1 MHAHS
6 AGCLC
11 EADDGEK
18 FSLYRFIDVQGTKAL
33 NTTVESTVQRLFRPE
48 NEKLGHEELFVES
61 DEDDEDDGGAS
72 FILVVR
78 FTGTVRLRKVV
89 VMAAGASCPTEVAL
103 YKNVAASFG
112 GSEQP
117 TQVLRL
123 GDDPEGALELPVL
136 APKFNDCGTI
146 SFRFT
151 NARGGVARVGYV
163 GLLGD
168 YMRPVARIAGIVY
181 ESAPQ
186 MKDHKTRAE
195 NAPGSTLG
203 M

>member
-18 FSLYRFIDVQGTKAL
+18 YSLYRFIDVQGLQAL
-33 NTTVESTVQRLFRPE
+33 NTTVGSNARRVFRPE
-48 NEKLGHEELFVES
+48 SEKLGHDELFVES
-61 DEDDEDDGGAS
+61 DEDDDDDGAS
-72 FILVVR
+72 FILIVR
-78 FTGTVRLRKVV
+78 FTGSVRLRKVV
-89 VMAAGASCPTEVAL
+89 VLAAGASCPTEVAL
-103 YKNVAASFG
+103 FKNVAASFG
-112 GSEQP
+112 GAEQP

-123 GDDPEGALELPVL
+123 GEDPEGALELPVL
-136 APKFNDCGTI
+136 APKFNDCGSL

-168 YMRPVARIAGIVY
+168 YMRPQARVAGIVY

-195 NAPGSTLG
+195 DAPGSSTLG